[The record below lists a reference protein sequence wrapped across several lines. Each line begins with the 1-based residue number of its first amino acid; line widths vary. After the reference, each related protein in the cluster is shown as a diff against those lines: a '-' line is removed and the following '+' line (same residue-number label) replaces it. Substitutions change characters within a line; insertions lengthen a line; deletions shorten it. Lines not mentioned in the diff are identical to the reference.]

1 LPGGRLYNTYRGQLD
16 AAGRP
21 VLPGLISVGDAV
33 CTTTPLAGRGV
44 TLALMQARELVRILD
59 VNDRDITTAT
69 MQFDHWSLRRVR
81 PWFDDHRYIDSD
93 RMRRWSGGDVDVSR
107 PLPSD
112 LIVAAAQADPA
123 LKDLVDPYTTM
134 DALPASLA
142 PAQARAREIYASGWR
157 PPGPDG
163 PTREQL
169 SSVVSRTPAAA

>member
-1 LPGGRLYNTYRGQLD
+1 
-16 AAGRP
+16 
-21 VLPGLISVGDAV
+21 
-33 CTTTPLAGRGV
+33 
-44 TLALMQARELVRILD
+44 VR
-59 VNDRDITTAT
+59 
-69 MQFDHWSLRRVR
+69 HVR

-112 LIVAAAQADPA
+112 LIVAAAHADPA
-123 LKDLVDPYTTM
+123 LKDLVDPYSTM

-142 PAQARAREIYASGWR
+142 PAQERVREIYTSGWR
-157 PPGPDG
+157 PPVPDG